1 MQEKKRIDYEETK
14 KLEQQRAK
22 IKSQMAQYE
31 DDLKRKRLQAEHE
44 AQRVRN
50 QELVKMQEESAIRLE
65 QIRRATEEQ
74 IQEQRRQTEKEK
86 ADIVRETIKQ
96 KSLADAEARIIE
108 TKQTEDVKR
117 RLLLDQIKA
126 DREKWIEVIN
136 TTFEHIGGMPHSA
149 NSSLLDI
156 SAVLTLS

>member
-74 IQEQRRQTEKEK
+74 IQEQRRQSEKEK
-86 ADIVRETIKQ
+86 AKIMEETIKK
-96 KSLADAEARIIE
+96 KSMADAEARILE
-108 TKQTEDVKR
+108 TRQTEDVKR

-136 TTFEHIGGMPHSA
+136 TTFEHIGGMPH
-149 NSSLLDI
+149 
-156 SAVLTLS
+156 

>member
-86 ADIVRETIKQ
+86 AKIMEETIKK
-96 KSLADAEARIIE
+96 KSMADAEARILE
-108 TKQTEDVKR
+108 TRQTEDVKR

-136 TTFEHIGGMPHSA
+136 TTFEHIGGMP
-149 NSSLLDI
+149 L
-156 SAVLTLS
+156 